1 MARGMV
7 EIESGSVPKPYLF
20 MRESGRVSLG
30 RILHNGDLG
39 AVWKT
44 ERCGKTGMVLPF
56 RGKEAKAYLHGGE
69 GLLKDI
75 GLRDRP
81 IAAFERECTSVM
93 YREDDGFLNGKG
105 CV

>member
-1 MARGMV
+1 MV
-7 EIESGSVPKPYLF
+7 ISAPFGKQSDA
-20 MRESGRVSLG
+20 GRP
-30 RILHNGDLG
+30 
-39 AVWKT
+39 
-44 ERCGKTGMVLPF
+44 VLPF

>member
-1 MARGMV
+1 
-7 EIESGSVPKPYLF
+7 
-20 MRESGRVSLG
+20 
-30 RILHNGDLG
+30 
-39 AVWKT
+39 
-44 ERCGKTGMVLPF
+44 MVLPF
-56 RGKEAKAYLHGGE
+56 RGKEAKAYLHGGD